1 MPLYVHAVLAF
12 ISCLGFG
19 VLFNVQK
26 RTLLLAAV
34 NGAIG
39 WTILLSLD
47 IPQVSYIFANLLSA
61 LVVGLLAELFA
72 VIQKTPATSFIVIG
86 IIPLVPGFRVY
97 RSMLFFVRGNL
108 DKGISEG
115 VHSCFMAVAIAVGI
129 ILSTSIVRMIRP
141 PISDYKRKK
150 YGTKKLPKI
159 SKSEVN

>member
-39 WTILLSLD
+39 WVILLSLD

-150 YGTKKLPKI
+150 CGTKKTPK
-159 SKSEVN
+159 N

>member
-1 MPLYVHAVLAF
+1 MPIYVHTVLAF

-19 VLFNVQK
+19 ILFNVQK

-47 IPQVSYIFANLLSA
+47 IPQVSYIFANLFAA

-72 VIQKTPATSFIVIG
+72 IIQKTPATAFIVIG
-86 IIPLVPGFRVY
+86 VIPLVPGFRMY
-97 RSMLFFVRGNL
+97 RSMLFFVRGDL
-108 DKGISEG
+108 DKGIAEG

-129 ILSTSIVRMIRP
+129 ILATSITRIVRQ
-141 PISDYKRKK
+141 SFKEYKK
-150 YGTKKLPKI
+150 KKLQ
-159 SKSEVN
+159 NRGRL

>member
-19 VLFNVQK
+19 VLFNDQK

-39 WTILLSLD
+39 WVILLSLD

-150 YGTKKLPKI
+150 YGTGKI
-159 SKSEVN
+159 SKN

>member
-1 MPLYVHAVLAF
+1 MPLYVHAVLSF
-12 ISCLGFG
+12 ISCLGFC

-26 RTLLLAAV
+26 RTLWLAAM

-39 WTILLSLD
+39 WVILLSLD

-61 LVVGLLAELFA
+61 IVVGLLAELFA
-72 VIQKTPATSFIVIG
+72 VIQKTPATAFIVIG

-108 DKGISEG
+108 DKGIAEG

-141 PISDYKRKK
+141 SIKDYKKK
-150 YGTKKLPKI
+150 KHGAEKAPK
-159 SKSEVN
+159 N

>member
-1 MPLYVHAVLAF
+1 MPIYVHTVLAF

-19 VLFNVQK
+19 ILFNVQK

-47 IPQVSYIFANLLSA
+47 IPQVSYIFANLFAA

-72 VIQKTPATSFIVIG
+72 IIQKTPATAFIVIG
-86 IIPLVPGFRVY
+86 VIPLVPGFRMY
-97 RSMLFFVRGNL
+97 RSMLFFVRGDL
-108 DKGISEG
+108 DKGIAEG

-129 ILSTSIVRMIRP
+129 ILATSIVRMIRH
-141 PISDYKRKK
+141 PIKEYIRRKR
-150 YGTKKLPKI
+150 
-159 SKSEVN
+159 

>member
-39 WTILLSLD
+39 WVILLSLD

-108 DKGISEG
+108 DKGISDG

-150 YGTKKLPKI
+150 HETGKI
-159 SKSEVN
+159 SKN

>member
-1 MPLYVHAVLAF
+1 MPIYVHTVLAF

-19 VLFNVQK
+19 ILFNVQK

-47 IPQVSYIFANLLSA
+47 IPQVSYIFANLFAA

-72 VIQKTPATSFIVIG
+72 IIQKTPATAFIVIG
-86 IIPLVPGFRVY
+86 VIPLVPGFRMY
-97 RSMLFFVRGNL
+97 RSMLFFVRGDL
-108 DKGISEG
+108 DKGIAEG

-129 ILSTSIVRMIRP
+129 ILATSIVRMIRH
-141 PISDYKRKK
+141 PIKEIYKKK
-150 YGTKKLPKI
+150 KI
-159 SKSEVN
+159 KIE

>member
-1 MPLYVHAVLAF
+1 MPIYVHTVLAF

-19 VLFNVQK
+19 ILFNVQK

-47 IPQVSYIFANLLSA
+47 IPQVSYIFANLFAA

-72 VIQKTPATSFIVIG
+72 IIQKTPATAFIVIG
-86 IIPLVPGFRVY
+86 VIPLVPGFRMY
-97 RSMLFFVRGNL
+97 RSMLFFVRGEL
-108 DKGISEG
+108 DKGIAEG

-129 ILSTSIVRMIRP
+129 ILATSIVRMIRH
-141 PISDYKRKK
+141 PIKEYIRRKR
-150 YGTKKLPKI
+150 
-159 SKSEVN
+159 

>member
-19 VLFNVQK
+19 VLFNVQT

-141 PISDYKRKK
+141 PIKEHKRKK
-150 YGTKKLPKI
+150 YETKKTPK
-159 SKSEVN
+159 N

>member
-1 MPLYVHAVLAF
+1 MPIYVHTVLAF

-19 VLFNVQK
+19 ILFNVQK

-47 IPQVSYIFANLLSA
+47 IPQVSYIFANLFAA

-72 VIQKTPATSFIVIG
+72 IIHKTPATAFIVIG
-86 IIPLVPGFRVY
+86 VIPLVPGFRMY
-97 RSMLFFVRGNL
+97 RSMLFFVRGDL
-108 DKGISEG
+108 DKGIAEG

-129 ILSTSIVRMIRP
+129 ILATSIVRMIRH
-141 PISDYKRKK
+141 PIKEYIRRKR
-150 YGTKKLPKI
+150 
-159 SKSEVN
+159 

>member
-1 MPLYVHAVLAF
+1 MPIYVHTVLAF

-19 VLFNVQK
+19 ILFNVQK

-47 IPQVSYIFANLLSA
+47 IPQVSYIFATLFAA

-72 VIQKTPATSFIVIG
+72 IIQKTPATAFIVIG
-86 IIPLVPGFRVY
+86 VIPLVPGFRMY
-97 RSMLFFVRGNL
+97 RSMLFFVRGDL
-108 DKGISEG
+108 DKGIAEG

-129 ILSTSIVRMIRP
+129 ILATSIVRMIRH
-141 PISDYKRKK
+141 PIKEYIRRKR
-150 YGTKKLPKI
+150 
-159 SKSEVN
+159 

>member
-1 MPLYVHAVLAF
+1 MPIYVHAVLAF

-19 VLFNVQK
+19 ILFNVQK

-47 IPQVSYIFANLLSA
+47 IPQVSYIFANLFAA

-72 VIQKTPATSFIVIG
+72 IIQKTPATAFIVIG
-86 IIPLVPGFRVY
+86 VIPLVPGFRMY
-97 RSMLFFVRGNL
+97 RSMLFFVRGDL
-108 DKGISEG
+108 DKGIAEG

-129 ILSTSIVRMIRP
+129 ILATSIVRMIRH
-141 PISDYKRKK
+141 PIKEYIRRKR
-150 YGTKKLPKI
+150 
-159 SKSEVN
+159 